1 MKNELVTK
9 TESTGLYI
17 AQLLVMSMIN

>member
-9 TESTGLYI
+9 TEHANLHGPPASPELC
-17 AQLLVMSMIN
+17 